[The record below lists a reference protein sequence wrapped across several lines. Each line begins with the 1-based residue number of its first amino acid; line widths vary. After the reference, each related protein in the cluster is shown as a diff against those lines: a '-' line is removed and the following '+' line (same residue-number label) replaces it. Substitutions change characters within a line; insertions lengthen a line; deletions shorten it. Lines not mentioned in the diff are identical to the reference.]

1 MSDVNTLLSHVFF
14 GTCRPT
20 ATHNTLLVDGIMVR
34 EGTLQVSPPFT
45 ELLQISLNTGAAVK
59 LFEHSFELRVPY
71 AIALACR
78 LRVKYRW
85 VVNAAGS
92 IGLPSDVTGRWS
104 VLVSKRNTLGVVTAL
119 TFPPTETFGATRN
132 MGNGTAG
139 FSYEDDNLCIDIP
152 GNAMA
157 AGETIRVTLSF
168 YVVQPNAAMT
178 LAIGLRCDPLA
189 PADSLVFEWDV

>member
-20 ATHNTLLVDGIMVR
+20 ATNNALLVDGIMVR

-92 IGLPSDVTGRWS
+92 VGLPSDVTGRWS
-104 VLVSKRNTLGVVTAL
+104 VLVSKRNTLGVSLRLHSLRLKPSVLLGTWVMVLRDCRMKMTTSVL
-119 TFPPTETFGATRN
+119 TSPVMPWQRARLSGSLCLSTL
-132 MGNGTAG
+132 
-139 FSYEDDNLCIDIP
+139 FSRMRL
-152 GNAMA
+152 
-157 AGETIRVTLSF
+157 
-168 YVVQPNAAMT
+168 
-178 LAIGLRCDPLA
+178 
-189 PADSLVFEWDV
+189 